1 MERIAHDNLGNVIK
15 TARLEMN
22 LTREQFAE
30 RVSLSPRYIMSIENE
45 NKKPAYD
52 KLCKIIRA
60 LGVNANDIFY
70 PEKAGEET
78 VVGRISRLLPQCDEH
93 EIKAVAALVETL
105 LIEKGK

>member
-1 MERIAHDNLGNVIK
+1 MERIEYDNLGKVIK
-15 TARLEMN
+15 SARLDMK

-30 RVSLSPRYIMSIENE
+30 IVSLSPRYIMSIENE

-70 PEKAGEET
+70 PEKAKAET
-78 VVGRISRLLPQCDEH
+78 ATVRLSRLLPQCDER
-93 EIKAVAALVETL
+93 EIKAITALVETL
-105 LIEKGK
+105 LIEKDI